1 MDSNKIFTTV
11 TDDLP
16 QPLPN
21 EELYHLLK
29 LIREGSK
36 EAYDK
41 LVEHNIRLVIYEV
54 NSRFKNVNYSKED
67 LVAIGTEG
75 LINAINTYDLSNNSK
90 FSYYATKCIDNI
102 ILKFLRQIKK
112 EKNVDSLDR
121 IIFEN
126 SDGREI
132 RLSETISDD
141 VSIVENYENKELH
154 KIVRE
159 VVMDL
164 PERDR
169 EIIMRYFGFYNDK
182 VYTQQEIANKF
193 NITQQEVSRLISKNV
208 KYIGTILESK
218 DVIGLQSKQIG
229 SRKQAKR
236 MTKVVSKSHKEK

>member
-1 MDSNKIFTTV
+1 M
-11 TDDLP
+11 
-16 QPLPN
+16 
-21 EELYHLLK
+21 
-29 LIREGSK
+29 
-36 EAYDK
+36 
-41 LVEHNIRLVIYEV
+41 
-54 NSRFKNVNYSKED
+54 
-67 LVAIGTEG
+67 
-75 LINAINTYDLSNNSK
+75 
-90 FSYYATKCIDNI
+90 
-102 ILKFLRQIKK
+102 RQIKK

-132 RLSETISDD
+132 RLLETISDD

-182 VYTQQEIANKF
+182 VYTQQEIASKF

-208 KYIGTILESK
+208 KCIGTILESK
-218 DVIGLQSKQIG
+218 DVIELQSKQIG
-229 SRKQAKR
+229 SQKQAKR
-236 MTKVVSKSHKEK
+236 MTKVVSKSHKGK